1 MYLLVLQVAFQNIFE
16 CFSFLCT
23 CQQLFFCYSHQYCL
37 LVTVSFLLCTLYFL
51 CRGSTPVGVANFRTS
66 PSYWMK
72 LFQFSL
78 DQFFGYKNFNLIIVK
93 IWLSTIFLNH
103 GTGPCYSYISL
114 FGPSGTPSVGILL
127 THSHLRKCSNINSY
141 MRCHVQ
147 QQQLK
152 ITPMYTSAFTI
163 HSFVYPNSFQGF
175 IGSVLQH
182 TADSPSSMCQEFMHN
197 LISALVK
204 SPANS

>member
-1 MYLLVLQVAFQNIFE
+1 MYLSVLQVTFQNIFE

-103 GTGPCYSYISL
+103 GTGPSYSYISL

-141 MRCHVQ
+141 MRRHVQ

-152 ITPMYTSAFTI
+152 SHPCTQVHSPFTHLCTQTAFRDLLEVYSSILPTHPHPCAKNLCTI
-163 HSFVYPNSFQGF
+163 
-175 IGSVLQH
+175 
-182 TADSPSSMCQEFMHN
+182 
-197 LISALVK
+197 
-204 SPANS
+204 